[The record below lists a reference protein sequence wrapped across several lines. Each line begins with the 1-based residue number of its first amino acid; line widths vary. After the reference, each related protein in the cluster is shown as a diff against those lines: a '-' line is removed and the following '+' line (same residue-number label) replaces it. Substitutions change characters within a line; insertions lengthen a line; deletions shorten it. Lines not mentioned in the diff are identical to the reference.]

1 MDILEIMKPIGFPPQ
16 SRDQAIRNRLEI
28 LGLWVLRFCFTEAKT
43 LRELE
48 GKSLIMIMWIL
59 PREPGR
65 KPQKWVQREAR
76 GTSLVVEWL
85 RLCAPNAGGLGSIP
99 DQRTRSHMS
108 QLRHTARSYI
118 LQLKL
123 PCMLQ
128 QRSHVQQLRP
138 GAARLIKINVKRKG
152 VTQN

>member
-28 LGLWVLRFCFTEAKT
+28 LGLWVPRFCFTEAKT

-65 KPQKWVQREAR
+65 KPQK
-76 GTSLVVEWL
+76 
-85 RLCAPNAGGLGSIP
+85 
-99 DQRTRSHMS
+99 
-108 QLRHTARSYI
+108 
-118 LQLKL
+118 
-123 PCMLQ
+123 
-128 QRSHVQQLRP
+128 
-138 GAARLIKINVKRKG
+138 
-152 VTQN
+152 